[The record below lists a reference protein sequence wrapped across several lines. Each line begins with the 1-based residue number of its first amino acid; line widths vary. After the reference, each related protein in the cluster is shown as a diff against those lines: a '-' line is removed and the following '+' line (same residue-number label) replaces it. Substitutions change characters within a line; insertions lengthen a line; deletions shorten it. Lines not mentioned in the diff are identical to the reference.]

1 MESQPKYQYFTGK
14 SKITFSNLT
23 ICISASSNLIY
34 NLTCV
39 ECSDDVTLSC
49 LIIVVHEPL

>member
-1 MESQPKYQYFTGK
+1 MESQPKYQYFTDT